1 MRCGAEHC
9 GEWMCSILWSVGEG
23 DGVNDEGRVTPLCGV
38 WCVVG
43 IVVVFPWMF
52 CVENGCVCDG
62 LVFADVVLFSLCLCL
77 FVSVCLSLYV
87 FVCVYLSLC
96 VFVCVFVCLCL
107 FVVVCVCL

>member
-52 CVENGCVCDG
+52 CVVVLIRRNEVLCVCG
-62 LVFADVVLFSLCLCL
+62 CGSGVRVWCLC
-77 FVSVCLSLYV
+77 
-87 FVCVYLSLC
+87 
-96 VFVCVFVCLCL
+96 
-107 FVVVCVCL
+107 VVVCVVWIVKV